1 MIKEEKSLSLT
12 TQLGDDFK
20 KKALFFCGLRAMAF
34 GQEGVPVK
42 EKPLKGYIFRG
53 KSSIKNASALFA
65 IVLGCE
71 LYGLKK
77 RKKSYDRI
85 DIDCRY
91 WGSVL
96 FPKIYADKPVR
107 AVKKMQSLCDYVQD
121 DMRLCSDGDTL
132 NIISELEA
140 SSDVVTIRL
149 SQKFLRL
156 LSDDKK
162 CKSYDVTN
170 IMSFLSAHKDK
181 QRNKSDLSL
190 RLLLLL
196 SSYDCRKVNI
206 STILDVL
213 LPKWKEERKFKDIV
227 ITPLLNAVSE
237 TETYTGYS
245 LKSERKTIDKDMI
258 KRDMCYLY
266 NPKKK
271 DLAKKYSKK
280 TAV

>member
-1 MIKEEKSLSLT
+1 
-12 TQLGDDFK
+12 
-20 KKALFFCGLRAMAF
+20 MAF

-149 SQKFLRL
+149 SQKFLKM

-170 IMSFLSAHKDK
+170 IMAFLSAHKDK
-181 QRNKSDLSL
+181 QRHKSDLSL

-213 LPKWKEERKFKDIV
+213 SPKWEGIRDFKRYV
-227 ITPLLNAVSE
+227 ITPLHNAVAE
-237 TETYTGYS
+237 TEPYTGYS
-245 LKSERKTIDKDMI
+245 LHSERKTIDKDMI